1 MRFRRR
7 FSSVHPSIFATCWS
21 LSHDVMHDGG
31 GDAPFQDWGR
41 ELDDMVVRQ
50 KEREKEEDRR

>member
-1 MRFRRR
+1 M
-7 FSSVHPSIFATCWS
+7 CWS
-21 LSHDVMHDGG
+21 LSHDVMRDVG

-50 KEREKEEDRR
+50 KERVKEEDRR